1 MDKQDDLKEIVTRY
15 KQRLGLLM
23 FGIYVLA
30 YSGFVFTAVLNV
42 QLMDIVLL
50 AGLNLA
56 VFYGI
61 GLIVFAIVLAL
72 VYSLLCNRRERALAS
87 GNINPNQAP
96 GKGGGT

>member
-42 QLMDIVLL
+42 QLMDIIVL

-87 GNINPNQAP
+87 GDINPNQAP
-96 GKGGGT
+96 EKGGGT